1 MEMKLFNEYVKH
13 YKYKSENTIESYE
26 QAVKQY
32 YEFMNVNGFNTED
45 DIISNSS
52 WSNLIMFRNMLEE
65 KQLNPYT
72 INARLSGLK
81 SFFNFLVYARIISE
95 NPMDTIE
102 KVSTNSV
109 EQKTDFLT
117 HEEYMRLLN
126 IIGTKLPN
134 VKQDNFEYVSKRDLL
149 MVGLV
154 LQTGLRISEVLSL
167 TVNQIDTEN
176 KRIRVLGKGK
186 KLREVVFTDDV
197 LTLLQD
203 YTDVRNTIEIKD
215 TDILFLSKNG
225 KKMSRQNINVNLKK
239 YCERAGI
246 DKNIT
251 PHSLRH
257 TSITQMG
264 ESGMSVAKISAVAGH
279 SSTTTTSRYLH
290 IKTEVEE
297 QYIPK
302 LF

>member
-32 YEFMNVNGFNTED
+32 YEFMNVNGYNTED
-45 DIISNSS
+45 DIIKNSS

-81 SFFNFLVYARIISE
+81 SFFNFLVYAKIISE

-109 EQKTDFLT
+109 EQNTDFLT

-167 TVNQIDTEN
+167 TVKQIDTEN
-176 KRIRVLGKGK
+176 RRIKVLGKGK
-186 KLREVVFTDDV
+186 KLRVVSFTDDV

-215 TDILFLSKNG
+215 TEILFLSRTG
-225 KKMSRQNINVNLKK
+225 KKMSRQNVNVNLKK

-246 DKNIT
+246 EKNIT

-279 SSTTTTSRYLH
+279 SSTTMTPRYLH

-297 QYIPK
+297 EYIPK

>member
-65 KQLNPYT
+65 KQLNPYS

-81 SFFNFLVYARIISE
+81 SFFNFLVYAKIISE

-102 KVSTNSV
+102 KVSTASV
-109 EQKTDFLT
+109 EQSTDFLT
-117 HEEYMRLLN
+117 HEEYMRLLD

-134 VKQDNFEYVSKRDLL
+134 VKQDNFEYIRARDLL

-176 KRIRVLGKGK
+176 KRIKVLGKGK
-186 KLREVVFTDDV
+186 KLRDVVFTDDV

-203 YTDVRNTIEIKD
+203 YTNMRNTIDIKD

-225 KKMSRQNINVNLKK
+225 KKMSRQNVNVNLKK

-246 DKNIT
+246 EKNIT

-264 ESGMSVAKISAVAGH
+264 ESGMSVAKISAIAGH
-279 SSTTTTSRYLH
+279 SSTTITSRYLH
-290 IKTEVEE
+290 VNTQIEE
-297 QYIPK
+297 EYIPK

>member
-32 YEFMNVNGFNTED
+32 YEFMNVNGYNTED

-81 SFFNFLVYARIISE
+81 SFFNFLVYAKVISE

-102 KVSTNSV
+102 RISTDSV
-109 EQKTDFLT
+109 EQNTDYLT
-117 HEEYMRLLN
+117 EEEYKRLLTT
-126 IIGTKLPN
+126 IKTKLPN
-134 VKQDNFEYVSKRDLL
+134 TKQDNFTLTSKRDVLL
-149 MVGLV
+149 VGLMI
-154 LQTGLRISEVLSL
+154 QTGLRVSEILGL

-176 KRIRVLGKGK
+176 KRIKVLGKGK
-186 KLREVVFTDDV
+186 KLRTVVFTDDI

-203 YTDVRNTIEIKD
+203 YTDVRNTLDIKD
-215 TDILFLSKNG
+215 TEILFLSRNG
-225 KKMSRQNINVNLKK
+225 RKLSRQNVNVNLKK

-246 DKNIT
+246 EKDIH
-251 PHSLRH
+251 PHCLRH
-257 TSITQMG
+257 TALTLMG
-264 ESGMSVAKISAVAGH
+264 ESGLSVAKISAIAGH
-279 SSTTTTSRYLH
+279 TDTKTTSRYLH
-290 IKTEVEE
+290 VKTDDIEE
-297 QYIPK
+297 YIPK

>member
-32 YEFMNVNGFNTED
+32 YEFMNVNGYNTED

-72 INARLSGLK
+72 VNARLSGLK

-95 NPMDTIE
+95 NPMDMIE
-102 KVSTNSV
+102 KVSTASV
-109 EQKTDFLT
+109 EQNTDYLT
-117 HEEYMRLLN
+117 EEEYKRLLTT
-126 IIGTKLPN
+126 IATKLPN
-134 VKQDNFEYVSKRDLL
+134 VKQDNFEYIRARDLL
-149 MVGLV
+149 MVGLM

-176 KRIRVLGKGK
+176 KKIRVLGKGK
-186 KLREVVFTDDV
+186 KLRDVVFTDDV

-203 YTDVRNTIEIKD
+203 YTDVRNTLDIKD
-215 TDILFLSKNG
+215 TEILFLSRNG
-225 KKMSRQNINVNLKK
+225 KALSRQNINTNLKK

-246 DKNIT
+246 EKNIT

-279 SSTTTTSRYLH
+279 SSTTITSRYLH
-290 IKTEVEE
+290 VNTQIEE
-297 QYIPK
+297 EYIPK

>member
-32 YEFMNVNGFNTED
+32 YEFMNVNGYDTED
-45 DIISNSS
+45 DIIKNSS

-65 KQLNPYT
+65 KQLNPYS

-102 KVSTNSV
+102 KISTASV

-186 KLREVVFTDDV
+186 KLRDVVFTDDV

-203 YTDVRNTIEIKD
+203 YIDVRNTIKIKD

-225 KKMSRQNINVNLKK
+225 KKMSRQNVNVNLKK

-246 DKNIT
+246 EKNIT

-279 SSTTTTSRYLH
+279 SSTTITSRYLH
-290 IKTEVEE
+290 VNTQIEE
-297 QYIPK
+297 EYIPK

>member
-32 YEFMNVNGFNTED
+32 YEFMNVNGYNTED

-65 KQLNPYT
+65 KQLNPYS

-102 KVSTNSV
+102 KVSTASV
-109 EQKTDFLT
+109 EQSTDFLT

-176 KRIRVLGKGK
+176 KRIKVLGKGK
-186 KLREVVFTDDV
+186 KLRVVSFTDDV

-225 KKMSRQNINVNLKK
+225 KKMSRQNVNVNLKK

-246 DKNIT
+246 EKNIT

-279 SSTTTTSRYLH
+279 SSTTITSRYLH
-290 IKTEVEE
+290 VNTQIEE
-297 QYIPK
+297 EYIPK

>member
-45 DIISNSS
+45 DIIKNSN

-81 SFFNFLVYARIISE
+81 SFFNFLTYARVISE

-109 EQKTDFLT
+109 EQSTDYLT
-117 HEEYMRLLN
+117 HEEYVRLLN

-134 VKQDNFEYVSKRDLL
+134 VKQDNFDYVSKRDLL
-149 MVGLV
+149 MVGLM
-154 LQTGLRISEVLSL
+154 LQTGLRISEILNL

-176 KRIRVLGKGK
+176 KKIKVLGKGK
-186 KLREVVFTDDV
+186 KLRTVSFTNDI
-197 LTLLQD
+197 LTLLKD
-203 YTDVRNTIEIKD
+203 YTDVRNTLDIKD
-215 TDILFLSKNG
+215 VEILFLSRTG
-225 KKMSRQNINVNLKK
+225 KKLSRQNVNTNLKK
-239 YCERAGI
+239 YC
-246 DKNIT
+246 NIF
-251 PHSLRH
+251 L
-257 TSITQMG
+257 
-264 ESGMSVAKISAVAGH
+264 
-279 SSTTTTSRYLH
+279 
-290 IKTEVEE
+290 
-297 QYIPK
+297 
-302 LF
+302 

>member
-32 YEFMNVNGFNTED
+32 YEFMNVNGYDTED

-81 SFFNFLVYARIISE
+81 SFFNFLVYSKIISE

-109 EQKTDFLT
+109 EQNTDFLT
-117 HEEYMRLLN
+117 HEEYMRLLR

-186 KLREVVFTDDV
+186 KLRDVVFTDDV

-203 YTDVRNTIEIKD
+203 YINIRNTLDIKD
-215 TDILFLSKNG
+215 TEILFLSRTG
-225 KKMSRQNINVNLKK
+225 KKMSRQNVNVNLKK

-246 DKNIT
+246 EKNIT

-279 SSTTTTSRYLH
+279 SSTTITSRYLH
-290 IKTEVEE
+290 VNTQIEE
-297 QYIPK
+297 EYIPK

>member
-1 MEMKLFNEYVKH
+1 MEMKLFDEYVKH

-32 YEFMNVNGFNTED
+32 YEFMNVNGYDTED
-45 DIISNSS
+45 DIIKNSS

-109 EQKTDFLT
+109 EQNTDFLT

-154 LQTGLRISEVLSL
+154 LQTGLRISEVLNL

-186 KLREVVFTDDV
+186 KLRDVVFTDDV

-246 DKNIT
+246 EKNIT

>member
-32 YEFMNVNGFNTED
+32 YEFMNVNGYNTED

-109 EQKTDFLT
+109 EQSTDFLT
-117 HEEYMRLLN
+117 HEEYIRLLN

-186 KLREVVFTDDV
+186 KLRDVVFTDDV
-197 LTLLQD
+197 LMLLQD
-203 YTDVRNTIEIKD
+203 YTDVRNTLDIKD
-215 TDILFLSKNG
+215 TDILFLSRTG
-225 KKMSRQNINVNLKK
+225 KKLSRQNINVNLKK

-246 DKNIT
+246 EKNIT

-290 IKTEVEE
+290 VKTEVEE

>member
-32 YEFMNVNGFNTED
+32 YEFMNVNGYDTED
-45 DIISNSS
+45 DIIKNSS

-109 EQKTDFLT
+109 EQSTDFLT
-117 HEEYMRLLN
+117 HEEYMRLLD

-186 KLREVVFTDDV
+186 KLRDVVFTDDV

-203 YTDVRNTIEIKD
+203 YTDVRNTLDIKD
-215 TDILFLSKNG
+215 TDILFLSRTG
-225 KKMSRQNINVNLKK
+225 KKLSRQNINVNLKK

-246 DKNIT
+246 EKNIT

>member
-32 YEFMNVNGFNTED
+32 YEFMNVNGYNTED

-81 SFFNFLVYARIISE
+81 SFFNFLVYAKVISE

-109 EQKTDFLT
+109 EQNTDFLT

-134 VKQDNFEYVSKRDLL
+134 VKQDNFEYIRARDLL

-176 KRIRVLGKGK
+176 KRIKVLGKGK
-186 KLREVVFTDDV
+186 KLRVVSFTDDV

-203 YTDVRNTIEIKD
+203 YTNMRNTIDIKD

-225 KKMSRQNINVNLKK
+225 KKMSRQNVNVNLKK

-279 SSTTTTSRYLH
+279 SSTTITSRYLH

>member
-32 YEFMNVNGFNTED
+32 YEFMNVNGYNTED

-72 INARLSGLK
+72 INVRLSGLK

-109 EQKTDFLT
+109 EQNTDFLT
-117 HEEYMRLLN
+117 HEEYMRLLD

-134 VKQDNFEYVSKRDLL
+134 VKQDNFEYIRARDLL

-176 KRIRVLGKGK
+176 KRIKLLGKGK
-186 KLREVVFTDDV
+186 KLRVVSFTDDV
-197 LTLLQD
+197 LTLLQN
-203 YTDVRNTIEIKD
+203 YTSVRNTIKIQD
-215 TDILFLSKNG
+215 TEILFLSRTG
-225 KKMSRQNINVNLKK
+225 KKMSRQNVNVNLKK

-246 DKNIT
+246 EKNIT

-279 SSTTTTSRYLH
+279 SSTTITSRYLH
-290 IKTEVEE
+290 VNTQIEE
-297 QYIPK
+297 EYIPK

>member
-32 YEFMNVNGFNTED
+32 YEFMNVNGYDTED
-45 DIISNSS
+45 DIIKNSN

-81 SFFNFLVYARIISE
+81 SFFNFLTYARVISE

-109 EQKTDFLT
+109 EQSTDYLT
-117 HEEYMRLLN
+117 HEEYVRLLN

-134 VKQDNFEYVSKRDLL
+134 VKQDNFDYVSKRDLL
-149 MVGLV
+149 MVGLM
-154 LQTGLRISEVLSL
+154 LQTGLRISEILNL

-176 KRIRVLGKGK
+176 KKIKVLGKGK
-186 KLREVVFTDDV
+186 KLRTVSFTNDI
-197 LTLLQD
+197 LTLLKD
-203 YTDVRNTIEIKD
+203 YTDVRNTLDIKD
-215 TDILFLSKNG
+215 VEILFLSRTG
-225 KKMSRQNINVNLKK
+225 KKLSRQNVNTNLKK

-246 DKNIT
+246 EKNIT

-279 SSTTTTSRYLH
+279 SSTTITSRYLH
-290 IKTEVEE
+290 VNTQIEE
-297 QYIPK
+297 EYIPK

>member
-32 YEFMNVNGFNTED
+32 YEFMNVNGYDTED

-95 NPMDTIE
+95 NPMDMIE
-102 KVSTNSV
+102 KVSTASV
-109 EQKTDFLT
+109 EQNTDYLT
-117 HEEYMRLLN
+117 EEEYKRLLTT
-126 IIGTKLPN
+126 IATKLPN
-134 VKQDNFEYVSKRDLL
+134 VKQDNFEYIRARDLL
-149 MVGLV
+149 MVGLM

-176 KRIRVLGKGK
+176 KKIRVLGKGK
-186 KLREVVFTDDV
+186 KLRDVVFTDDV

-203 YTDVRNTIEIKD
+203 YTDVRNTLDIKD
-215 TDILFLSKNG
+215 TEILFLSRNG
-225 KKMSRQNINVNLKK
+225 KALSRQNINTNLKK

-246 DKNIT
+246 EKNIT

-279 SSTTTTSRYLH
+279 SSTTITSRYLH
-290 IKTEVEE
+290 VNTQIEE
-297 QYIPK
+297 EYIPK

>member
-32 YEFMNVNGFNTED
+32 YEFMNVNGYNTED
-45 DIISNSS
+45 DIIKNSS

-65 KQLNPYT
+65 KQLNPYS

-102 KVSTNSV
+102 KISTASV

-186 KLREVVFTDDV
+186 KLRDVVFTDDV

-203 YTDVRNTIEIKD
+203 YIDVRNTIKIKD

-225 KKMSRQNINVNLKK
+225 KKMSRQNVNVNLKK

-279 SSTTTTSRYLH
+279 SSTTITSRYLH
-290 IKTEVEE
+290 VNTQIEE
-297 QYIPK
+297 EYIPK

>member
-32 YEFMNVNGFNTED
+32 YEFMNVNGYDTED
-45 DIISNSS
+45 DIIKNSS

-109 EQKTDFLT
+109 EQSTDFLT
-117 HEEYMRLLN
+117 HEEYMRLLD

-186 KLREVVFTDDV
+186 KLRDVVFTDDV

-203 YTDVRNTIEIKD
+203 YTDVRKTLDIKD
-215 TDILFLSKNG
+215 TDILFLSRTG
-225 KKMSRQNINVNLKK
+225 KKLSRQNINVNLKK

-246 DKNIT
+246 EKNIT

>member
-32 YEFMNVNGFNTED
+32 YEFMNVNGYNTED

-109 EQKTDFLT
+109 EQNTDFLT

-176 KRIRVLGKGK
+176 KRIKVLGKGK
-186 KLREVVFTDDV
+186 KLRDVVFTDDV
-197 LTLLQD
+197 LTLLQS
-203 YTDVRNTIEIKD
+203 YINVRNTLDIKD

-225 KKMSRQNINVNLKK
+225 KKMSRQNVNVNLKK

-246 DKNIT
+246 EKNIT

-279 SSTTTTSRYLH
+279 SSTTITSRYLH
-290 IKTEVEE
+290 VNTQIEE
-297 QYIPK
+297 EYIPK

>member
-32 YEFMNVNGFNTED
+32 YEFMNANGYNTED
-45 DIISNSS
+45 DIIKNSN

-81 SFFNFLVYARIISE
+81 SFFNFLVYARIINE

-102 KVSTNSV
+102 KISTASV
-109 EQKTDFLT
+109 EQTTDYLT
-117 HEEYMRLLN
+117 HEEYMSLLN

-149 MVGLV
+149 MVGLM
-154 LQTGLRISEVLSL
+154 LQTGLRINEVLSL

-176 KRIRVLGKGK
+176 KRIKVLGKGK
-186 KLREVVFTDDV
+186 KLRVVSFTDDV

-279 SSTTTTSRYLH
+279 SSTTITSRYLH
-290 IKTEVEE
+290 VNTQIEE
-297 QYIPK
+297 EYIPK

>member
-45 DIISNSS
+45 DIIKNSN

-81 SFFNFLVYARIISE
+81 SFFNFLTYARVISE

-109 EQKTDFLT
+109 EQSTDYLT
-117 HEEYMRLLN
+117 HEEYVRLLN

-134 VKQDNFEYVSKRDLL
+134 VKQDNFDYVSKRDLL
-149 MVGLV
+149 MVGLM
-154 LQTGLRISEVLSL
+154 LQTGLRISEILNL

-176 KRIRVLGKGK
+176 KKIKVLGKGK
-186 KLREVVFTDDV
+186 KLRTVSFTNDI
-197 LTLLQD
+197 LTLLKD
-203 YTDVRNTIEIKD
+203 YTDVRNTLDIKD
-215 TDILFLSKNG
+215 VEILFLSRTG
-225 KKMSRQNINVNLKK
+225 KKLSRQNVNTNLKK

-246 DKNIT
+246 EKNIT

-279 SSTTTTSRYLH
+279 SSTTITSRYLH

-297 QYIPK
+297 EYIPK

>member
-72 INARLSGLK
+72 INVRLSGLK

-95 NPMDTIE
+95 NPMDMIE
-102 KVSTNSV
+102 KVSTASV
-109 EQKTDFLT
+109 EQNTDYLT
-117 HEEYMRLLN
+117 EEEYKRLLTT
-126 IIGTKLPN
+126 IATKLPN
-134 VKQDNFEYVSKRDLL
+134 VKQDNFEYIRARDLL
-149 MVGLV
+149 MVGLM

-176 KRIRVLGKGK
+176 KKIRVLGKGK
-186 KLREVVFTDDV
+186 KLRDVVFTDDV

-203 YTDVRNTIEIKD
+203 YTDVRNTLDIKD
-215 TDILFLSKNG
+215 TEILFLSRNG
-225 KKMSRQNINVNLKK
+225 KALSRQNINTNLKK

-246 DKNIT
+246 EKNIT

-279 SSTTTTSRYLH
+279 SSTTITSRYLH
-290 IKTEVEE
+290 VNTQIEE
-297 QYIPK
+297 EYIPK

>member
-32 YEFMNVNGFNTED
+32 YEFMNVNGYNTED

-65 KQLNPYT
+65 KQLNPYS

-81 SFFNFLVYARIISE
+81 SFFNFLVYAKIISE

-109 EQKTDFLT
+109 EQNTDFLT

-167 TVNQIDTEN
+167 TVKQIDTEN
-176 KRIRVLGKGK
+176 RRIKVLGKGK
-186 KLREVVFTDDV
+186 KLRVVSFTDDV

-215 TDILFLSKNG
+215 TEILFLSRTG
-225 KKMSRQNINVNLKK
+225 KKMSRQNVNVNLKK

-246 DKNIT
+246 EKNIT

-279 SSTTTTSRYLH
+279 SSTTNTSRYLH

-297 QYIPK
+297 EYIPK
-302 LF
+302 LL

>member
-32 YEFMNVNGFNTED
+32 YEFMNVNGYNTED
-45 DIISNSS
+45 DIIKNSS

-81 SFFNFLVYARIISE
+81 SFFNFLVYARIINE

-109 EQKTDFLT
+109 EQHTDFLT

-186 KLREVVFTDDV
+186 KLRDVVFTDDV

-225 KKMSRQNINVNLKK
+225 KKMSRQNVNVNLKK

-246 DKNIT
+246 DKDIH
-251 PHSLRH
+251 PHCLRH
-257 TSITQMG
+257 TALSMMA
-264 ESGMSVAKISAVAGH
+264 ESGMPVVKIQAIAGH
-279 SSTTTTSRYLH
+279 TDSKTTSRYIH
-290 IKTEVEE
+290 VKTDDIEE
-297 QYIPK
+297 YIPK

>member
-1 MEMKLFNEYVKH
+1 MRFSPPFK
-13 YKYKSENTIESYE
+13 
-26 QAVKQY
+26 
-32 YEFMNVNGFNTED
+32 
-45 DIISNSS
+45 IIPFTLSNAASS
-52 WSNLIMFRNMLEE
+52 C
-65 KQLNPYT
+65 
-72 INARLSGLK
+72 GK
-81 SFFNFLVYARIISE
+81 SFFNFLVYAKIISE

-102 KVSTNSV
+102 KVSTASV
-109 EQKTDFLT
+109 EQSTDFLT
-117 HEEYMRLLN
+117 HEEYMRLLD

-134 VKQDNFEYVSKRDLL
+134 VKQDNFEYIRARDLL

-176 KRIRVLGKGK
+176 KRIKVLGKGK
-186 KLREVVFTDDV
+186 KLRVVSFTDDV

-203 YTDVRNTIEIKD
+203 YTNMRNTIDIKD
-215 TDILFLSKNG
+215 TDILFLSRTG

-279 SSTTTTSRYLH
+279 SSTTITSRYLH
-290 IKTEVEE
+290 VNTQIEE
-297 QYIPK
+297 EYIPK

>member
-32 YEFMNVNGFNTED
+32 YEFMNVNGYNTED

-65 KQLNPYT
+65 KQLNPYS

-102 KVSTNSV
+102 KISTASV

-186 KLREVVFTDDV
+186 KLRDVVFTDDV

-203 YTDVRNTIEIKD
+203 YIDVRNTIKIKD

-225 KKMSRQNINVNLKK
+225 KKMSRQNVNVNLKK

-246 DKNIT
+246 EKNIT

-279 SSTTTTSRYLH
+279 SSTTITSRYLH
-290 IKTEVEE
+290 VNTQIEE
-297 QYIPK
+297 EYIPK

>member
-32 YEFMNVNGFNTED
+32 YEFMNINGYNTED
-45 DIISNSS
+45 DIIKNSN

-81 SFFNFLVYARIISE
+81 SFFSFLTYARIISE

-109 EQKTDFLT
+109 EQSTDYLT
-117 HEEYMRLLN
+117 HEEYVKLLN
-126 IIGTKLPN
+126 TIGTKLPN
-134 VKQDNFEYVSKRDLL
+134 VKQDNFEYIKRRDLL
-149 MVGLV
+149 LVGLM
-154 LQTGLRISEVLSL
+154 LQTGLRINEVLSL

-176 KRIRVLGKGK
+176 KKIKVLGKGK
-186 KLREVVFTDDV
+186 KLRTVSFTNDI
-197 LTLLQD
+197 LTLLED
-203 YTDVRNTIEIKD
+203 YIDVRNTLDIKD
-215 TDILFLSKNG
+215 TEILFLSRTG
-225 KKMSRQNINVNLKK
+225 KKMNRQNVNTNLKK
-239 YCERAGI
+239 YCDRAGI
-246 DKNIT
+246 EKNIT

-279 SSTTTTSRYLH
+279 SSTTITSRYLH
-290 IKTEVEE
+290 VKTEIEE
-297 QYIPK
+297 EYIPK